1 MRNVCSVFSLCT
13 AAVATLVSVALV
25 GIAFSTDNWL
35 HITVDRTRLEP
46 YAKSD
51 ELMRE
56 GMKTDTRWA
65 SVDIK
70 LWFVET
76 RTVRNQLKNDKLKT
90 QEKKLDVLAK
100 LIRKRNNLFLL
111 LDFRYFDR
119 VRGIFRICFPHGEKP
134 QVRDYGAAP
143 RSRSPR
149 LYLNP
154 IDEWCTNIDYYMQIL
169 GILPPLGHA
178 FVFGIWI

>member
-51 ELMRE
+51 EFMRE

-65 SVDIK
+65 SVAIN
-70 LWFVET
+70 LWFVEM
-76 RTVRNQLKNDKLKT
+76 RTVRNQLKDDKLIL
-90 QEKKLDVLAK
+90 KKK
-100 LIRKRNNLFLL
+100 NSTYWQN
-111 LDFRYFDR
+111 
-119 VRGIFRICFPHGEKP
+119 
-134 QVRDYGAAP
+134 
-143 RSRSPR
+143 
-149 LYLNP
+149 
-154 IDEWCTNIDYYMQIL
+154 
-169 GILPPLGHA
+169 
-178 FVFGIWI
+178 

>member
-51 ELMRE
+51 EFMRE

-65 SVDIK
+65 SVAIK
-70 LWFVET
+70 LLFVEM
-76 RTVRNQLKNDKLKT
+76 RTVRNQLKDDKLKT
-90 QEKKLDVLAK
+90 QEKKT
-100 LIRKRNNLFLL
+100 R
-111 LDFRYFDR
+111 
-119 VRGIFRICFPHGEKP
+119 RIGKI
-134 QVRDYGAAP
+134 
-143 RSRSPR
+143 
-149 LYLNP
+149 N
-154 IDEWCTNIDYYMQIL
+154 
-169 GILPPLGHA
+169 
-178 FVFGIWI
+178 

>member
-1 MRNVCSVFSLCT
+1 MKKVITRAKPGIS
-13 AAVATLVSVALV
+13 LV
-25 GIAFSTDNWL
+25 GN
-35 HITVDRTRLEP
+35 
-46 YAKSD
+46 
-51 ELMRE
+51 
-56 GMKTDTRWA
+56 
-65 SVDIK
+65 
-70 LWFVET
+70 
-76 RTVRNQLKNDKLKT
+76 N
-90 QEKKLDVLAK
+90 VL
-100 LIRKRNNLFLL
+100 F

-169 GILPPLGHA
+169 GILPFISGYFKSP
-178 FVFGIWI
+178 